1 MPIIR
6 TRSIAD
12 PLSALQQF
20 IRQSEEAG
28 AGLTSVVAGTVQS
41 NPFNV
46 VTLVFEPNI
55 LPPVTLKTITVPI
68 DTDEQQMLVEQEL
81 ITAGLTPLFFAPVF
95 ATNKQINIAACR
107 SGAVTGI
114 LSPGTPLEAIPLPNV
129 APGATLTGSQ
139 LFSTDSSR
147 GSFRGSSSHTTGL
160 NGTETS
166 FSDGTA
172 VIDAQETL
180 SAVRGPKN
188 FGPKTVS
195 HRRIKQGNTQVVQQ
209 ANYSWLERIVPD
221 ALLIEN
227 FDGFPSDVKATTGK
241 ATQFGKKDSEDEGTG
256 SELLKVVQ
264 TNSDVFGVSLK
275 KSRLVATFG
284 APLQNSA
291 QLLNAVVELFN
302 PQSKRFA
309 RVPIVDVGPAE
320 HLSAEIDLTLAL
332 DQFLKTNGGAEV
344 SFRVVLATQ
353 FHAAPVGP

>member
-46 VTLVFEPNI
+46 VTLVFEPAS
-55 LPPVTLKTITVPI
+55 LAPVTLQKITVPI

-81 ITAGLTPLFFAPVF
+81 ITGGLTPLFFAPVF
-95 ATNKQINIAACR
+95 DTSQQINIAACR
-107 SGAVTGI
+107 SGAVPGI
-114 LSPGTPLEAIPLPNV
+114 LTPGTQLGAIPSPNV
-129 APGATLTGSQ
+129 APGATPTGSQ
-139 LFSTDSSR
+139 SFSTDSSH

-160 NGTETS
+160 TGKETT
-166 FSDGTA
+166 FSDGTV

-180 SAVRGPKN
+180 TAVRGPRD
-188 FGPKTVS
+188 FGSKTVS
-195 HRRIKQGNTQVVQQ
+195 HRRVKQGNVQVVQQ
-209 ANYSWLERIVPD
+209 ANYSWLERTLPD

-227 FDGFPSDVKATTGK
+227 FEGFPSDVKATIGK

-256 SELLKVVQ
+256 SELQKVVQ
-264 TNSDVFGVSLK
+264 TNSEVFGVSLK
-275 KSRLVATFG
+275 KSRLVSTFG

-291 QLLNAVVELFN
+291 QMLHAVVEVFN

-320 HLSAEIDLTLAL
+320 HLLAEIDLTLAL
-332 DQFLKTNGGAEV
+332 DQFLKTDGSAEV
-344 SFRVVLATQ
+344 SFRIVV
-353 FHAAPVGP
+353 